1 LFADVANA
9 KLNRGQ
15 SELASGLSSRRS
27 NRATSAVIQ
36 LDWRIVGGQDIDP
49 ESFSL

>member
-1 LFADVANA
+1 LFDDVANA

-15 SELASGLSSRRS
+15 SELASGLFPRRS
-27 NRATSAVIQ
+27 NRATSAIIK
-36 LDWRIVGGQDIDP
+36 LDWRIVGAQDIDP